1 MYEKEI
7 TVKRILFVLLVLA
20 LTLAACTP
28 KPETPSGTDLKV
40 TDGTIVKTYSV
51 DDLKALGN
59 VQASDKGVSYV
70 GVPLKVL
77 LQDAGIDP
85 SKLSAVKAVASDGF
99 TANYDSSQFL
109 ADNTLVAYAQAD
121 GPLTEDE
128 GTFRMVV
135 PDQGG
140 KLNPRILVEIDAIP

>member
-1 MYEKEI
+1 M
-7 TVKRILFVLLVLA
+7 KRILFVLLVLA
-20 LTLAACTP
+20 LTLAACAP
-28 KPETPSGTDLKV
+28 KQAPSSGAALKV
-40 TDGTIVKTYSV
+40 TDGTLVKTYSV
-51 DDLKALGN
+51 DDLKALGE
-59 VQASDKGVSYV
+59 VQAADKGVSYI

-99 TANYDSSQFL
+99 TANYDPTLFL
-109 ADNTLVAYAQAD
+109 ADNTLVAYARAD
-121 GPLTEDE
+121 GGLTADE

-140 KLNPRILVEIDAIP
+140 KLNPRMLIEIDAIP

>member
-1 MYEKEI
+1 
-7 TVKRILFVLLVLA
+7 VKRILFVLLVVA

-28 KPETPSGTDLKV
+28 KQEASSGAALKV
-40 TDGTIVKTYSV
+40 TDGTVEKTYSV
-51 DDLKALGN
+51 NDLKALGA

-99 TANYDSSQFL
+99 TTNYDSSVFM
-109 ADNTLVAYAQAD
+109 ADNVLVAYARAD
-121 GPLTEDE
+121 GPLSDDE
-128 GTFRMVV
+128 GTYRMVV

-140 KLNPRILVEIDAIP
+140 KLNPRMLVEVDAIP

>member
-1 MYEKEI
+1 M
-7 TVKRILFVLLVLA
+7 KRLFFVILVVALVLA
-20 LTLAACTP
+20 ACAP
-28 KPETPSGTDLKV
+28 KAETSTGLGLKV
-40 TDGTIVKTYSV
+40 TDGTLTKTYSV
-51 DDLKALGN
+51 EALKTLGST
-59 VQASDKGVSYV
+59 QATDKGITYV

-85 SKLSAVKAVASDGF
+85 TKLSAVKAVASDGF

-109 ADNTLVAYAQAD
+109 ADNTLVAYAQAG
-121 GPLTEDE
+121 GPLTTDE

-140 KLNPRILVEIDAIP
+140 KMNPRLLVEIDAVP

>member
-1 MYEKEI
+1 MKEI

-20 LTLAACTP
+20 LTLAACAP
-28 KPETPSGTDLKV
+28 KQESSSGAVLKV
-40 TDGTIVKTYSV
+40 MDGTVEKTYSV
-51 DDLKALGN
+51 NDLKALGA

-77 LQDAGIDP
+77 LQDARIDP

-99 TANYDSSQFL
+99 TANYDPSQFL
-109 ADNTLVAYAQAD
+109 ADNTLVAYARAD
-121 GPLTEDE
+121 GPLAEDE
-128 GTFRMVV
+128 GTFRMVL
-135 PDQGG
+135 PDQSG